1 VGQKVNPIGMR
12 LGITKTW
19 SGKWFAEKK
28 EYANLLEE
36 DIRLQAHIRK
46 ALKHAGISQVEVERA
61 AQKVKVTIHASRP
74 GIIIGRK
81 GEAADQLK
89 DDLVK
94 LTKPRR
100 EVTVNIKEVKRPEI
114 DSKLVAENIA
124 TQLERRIAFRR
135 AIKRALA
142 SAMRLNIQGCKIMV
156 AGRLNGAEMS
166 RTEWVREGRVPLHT
180 LRADID
186 YGTAEA
192 LTTYGL
198 IGVKVWIYR
207 GEDYNQPR
215 PLRRRMPGAGAPG
228 GAPGAGARG

>member
-1 VGQKVNPIGMR
+1 VGQKVNPVGLR
-12 LGITKTW
+12 LGITRTW
-19 SGKWFAEKK
+19 TGKWFAEKK

-36 DIRLQAHIRK
+36 DVRLQDHIRK
-46 ALKHAGISQVEVERA
+46 HLKHAGISLVEVERA

-81 GEAADQLK
+81 GEAADALK

-94 LTKPRR
+94 LTRPKR

-114 DSKLVAENIA
+114 DAKLVAENIA
-124 TQLERRIAFRR
+124 NQLERRIAFRR

-180 LRADID
+180 LRAEID

-192 LTTYGL
+192 MTTYGI
-198 IGVKVWIYR
+198 IGVKVWVYK

-215 PLRRRMPGAGAPG
+215 PVRRR
-228 GAPGAGARG
+228 APGAPPLSQARA

>member
-1 VGQKVNPIGMR
+1 VGQKANPIGLR
-12 LGITKTW
+12 LGITRTW
-19 SGKWFAEKK
+19 TSKW
-28 EYANLLEE
+28 YASNKDYADLIEE
-36 DIRLQAHIRK
+36 DTKLQQHIRK
-46 ALKHAGISQVEVERA
+46 TLKHAGISKVEVERA
-61 AQKVKVTIHASRP
+61 AQRVKLTIHASRP

-81 GEAADQLK
+81 GEAADTLK
-89 DDLVK
+89 DELARLVN
-94 LTKPRR
+94 KPRAKKDQRR

-114 DSKLVAENIA
+114 DAKLLAENIA
-124 TQLERRIAFRR
+124 GQLERRIAFRR
-135 AIKRALA
+135 AIKRSLA

-198 IGVKVWIYR
+198 IGVKVWVYK

-215 PLRRRMPGAGAPG
+215 PVRRRMPGG
-228 GAPGAGARG
+228 RG

>member
-1 VGQKVNPIGMR
+1 VGQKVNPIGFR
-12 LGITKTW
+12 LGLTKNWT
-19 SGKWFAEKK
+19 SKWFADHRT
-28 EYANLLEE
+28 YANLLEQ
-36 DIRLQAHIRK
+36 DVKLQRYIK
-46 ALKHAGISQVEVERA
+46 KNLKHAGISRVEVERA
-61 AQKVKVTIHASRP
+61 AQKIRVTIFASRP

-89 DDLVK
+89 ADLQK
-94 LTKPRR
+94 LCKTD
-100 EVTVNIKEVKRPEI
+100 VTVNIKEVKRPEI
-114 DSKLVAENIA
+114 DAQLIAENIA

-135 AIKRALA
+135 AIKRSLA

-180 LRADID
+180 LRAEID

-198 IGVKVWIYR
+198 IGVKAWVYR
-207 GEDYNQPR
+207 GEEYQQPR
-215 PLRRRMPGAGAPG
+215 LLRRRAGGGGGG
-228 GAPGAGARG
+228 GAR